1 MCQLYINTSAA
12 SAISLSLY
20 YNRDIIQI
28 YFINEFRKTDFM
40 GNIPPHWLQ
49 DCWQWL
55 VIQELVS
62 HSPLFAQILQYLCSS
77 RHRPFSVD
85 KVPTLDF
92 YILNFMLNI
101 SWCAWNIKYVF
112 IPKGDSVVGVT
123 TGEMVDKV
131 EFVSHLYNRF
141 NFKMSDYY
149 RKSESE
155 LTIK

>member
-101 SWCAWNIKYVF
+101 SWCAWNIKYLYTKRWFRCWSDNRWNGRQSWVRF
-112 IPKGDSVVGVT
+112 T
-123 TGEMVDKV
+123 
-131 EFVSHLYNRF
+131 FVQPVQLQNVRLLQEKRIRI
-141 NFKMSDYY
+141 ND
-149 RKSESE
+149 
-155 LTIK
+155 